1 MISVYSLRIEMQK
14 LRRTGVLETLFF
26 AGIAG
31 AIYVAL
37 NWSIRKDYLLTI
49 NIDPMESL
57 LTQLYG
63 VLSLL
68 NMLAVVVSASNIY
81 SIEYQ
86 YNALQ
91 KMHTLPFKTGT
102 MFLRKLQI
110 LLFMLLGTYVIQF
123 ATLAILGKLY
133 LPLGTFNMSVL
144 VQFAMYV
151 FLLIIP
157 CLVFMLIV
165 SILSQYMWVTVGIG
179 IVGFFSGMSMV
190 SMDNW
195 GIYLNPFVFL
205 LKPAMSL
212 STDIDQR
219 MVFIALSEILIF
231 IAIGMWIANR
241 KKGE

>member
-1 MISVYSLRIEMQK
+1 MYSLRIEIQK

-31 AIYVAL
+31 AVYVAL
-37 NWSIRKDYLLTI
+37 NWYIRKDYLLTI
-49 NIDPMESL
+49 DIDPMNSL

-68 NMLAVVVSASNIY
+68 NMLAVIVSTSNIY

-86 YNALQ
+86 YNALK
-91 KMHTLPFKTGT
+91 KMQTLPFKIGT
-102 MFLRKLQI
+102 MFIRKLQI

-123 ATLAILGKLY
+123 VALATLGKLY
-133 LPLGTFNMSVL
+133 LPSGTFNMSVL
-144 VQFAMYV
+144 VQFAFYV
-151 FLLIIP
+151 FLLIVP

-165 SILSQYMWVTVGIG
+165 SILSQNMWITVGIG

-190 SMDNW
+190 SMANW
-195 GIYLNPFVFL
+195 GSYLNPFVFL

-219 MVFIALSEILIF
+219 MVVIALVEILIF
-231 IAIGMWIANR
+231 VAMGMWIANR